1 MELRQ
6 LEILCVIAEELHFG
20 RTASRLFIA
29 QSSVSTQLKNLEKE
43 IGASLVRRSSRRVEL
58 TPAGEAFVTEARL
71 ILHRLERATLAARA
85 ARFTHRRTLRVGTN
99 YPGGRAVLLPL
110 LSYMRETQP
119 LLSFSVRELGTLEQE
134 RELDEGTLDLGI
146 IYGPPE
152 NDAISSRELAT
163 VDIVAVVRA
172 GHPLGETGTLDLRE
186 VSNYESYSGHG
197 GTSREIIHRVAT
209 ACASVGSRL
218 GRPAS
223 FANSSVFLEIAA
235 SDGIAFASRDRGRQG
250 EESGLVLLE
259 IEPAPLPLELHVAW
273 NPLRNEPEVNIV
285 LKALN
290 ELASLR
296 LATA

>member
-29 QSSVSTQLKNLEKE
+29 QSSVSTQLQSLEKE
-43 IGASLVRRSSRRVEL
+43 IGASLVQRSSRRVEL

-71 ILHRLERATLAARA
+71 ILHRLERATVAARA
-85 ARFTHRRTLRVGTN
+85 ARFAHRRTLRVGTN
-99 YPGGRAVLLPL
+99 YPGARAVLLPL
-110 LSYMRETQP
+110 LSSMRETQP

-134 RELDEGTLDLGI
+134 RELEEGTLDLGI

-152 NDAISSRELAT
+152 SDVLSSRSLAT
-163 VDIVAVVRA
+163 VDIVALVRA
-172 GHPLGETGTLDLRE
+172 VHPLGTTGTLDLRE
-186 VSNYESYSGHG
+186 VGSYESYSGHG
-197 GTSREIIHRVAT
+197 GTSPEIIHRVAQ
-209 ACASVGSRL
+209 ACASVGSKL
-218 GRPAS
+218 GRPAV

-259 IEPAPLPLELHVAW
+259 MEPAPHPLELHAAW
-273 NPLRNEPEVNIV
+273 NPQRNEPAVNIV
-285 LKALN
+285 LNALD
-290 ELASLR
+290 ELASTR
-296 LATA
+296 RASA